1 MVHVDHEMHKRHF
14 FKKEIMTEKLTKEEK
29 NIKMRSSSAMYR
41 IMHKILLRKSKIS
54 QDKEHLWLMILDNGL
69 NIKSIDIISIGT
81 INETLGN
88 PMEIYSIAMK
98 KRAVYI
104 VLIHNH
110 PSGELLPSRSDIDLT
125 NQVMEVGKMHSIPL
139 IEKLIISQT
148 GYFSFKD
155 TGLLLELQMSLKYVP
170 HYKFWDKIKEI
181 ISNEEYLQKSKRF
194 INV

>member
-1 MVHVDHEMHKRHF
+1 
-14 FKKEIMTEKLTKEEK
+14 MTEKITQEEK
-29 NIKMRSSSAMYR
+29 NIKIRSSSAIYR

-54 QDKEHLWLMILDNGL
+54 QDKEHLWLMILNSAL
-69 NIKSIDIISIGT
+69 KIKSIDIISIGT
-81 INETLGN
+81 IQETLGN

-104 VLIHNH
+104 ALIHNH
-110 PSGELLPSRSDIDLT
+110 PSGELPPSRDDIDLT
-125 NQVMEVGKMHSIPL
+125 NQIMEVGKMHSIPL
-139 IEKLIISQT
+139 IDKLIISQT

-170 HYKFWDKIKEI
+170 HYKFWDRIKEI
-181 ISNEEYLQKSKRF
+181 LENEEYIQKTKRF